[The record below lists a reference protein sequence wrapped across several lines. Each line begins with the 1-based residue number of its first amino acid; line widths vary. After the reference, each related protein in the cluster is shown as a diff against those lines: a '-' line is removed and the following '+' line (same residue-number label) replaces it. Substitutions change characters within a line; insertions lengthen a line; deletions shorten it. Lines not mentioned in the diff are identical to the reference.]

1 MNLDV
6 VIIMLRPT
14 TAIEMKQVLFQRLLC
29 VLEGLMTLATLL
41 KNLHQR
47 MKEKYPKKFASKKV

>member
-1 MNLDV
+1 
-6 VIIMLRPT
+6 MLRPT

-29 VLEGLMTLATLL
+29 VLEGLITLATLL